1 MNLEIL
7 PLAIT
12 MMAGPQIMS
21 ALVLITSKRPVTNSL
36 AFVAAVAATATA
48 GVFLYS
54 LLGNGLDTAIGL
66 HDNSGPTPLA
76 NAIQLALALLLVW
89 LAVRSYRHRATAT
102 EPKWMESLAN
112 ATPKKSFTLAAT
124 LIFLM
129 PTDIIV
135 MLTVGVN
142 LASHDLSLAAAWP
155 FLALTTLIAALP
167 LIGYIVFYR
176 RAKVLMPKARD
187 WMSEHSW
194 LVNIFVYLL
203 FIYLVLK

>member
-1 MNLEIL
+1 MHLEIL

-21 ALVLITSKRPVTNSL
+21 ALMLVTSKRPIANSL
-36 AFVAAVAATATA
+36 AFVAAVALTATA

-54 LLGNGLDTAIGL
+54 LIGNGLDTVVGL
-66 HDNSGPTPLA
+66 HDKSGPTPLA

-102 EPKWMESLAN
+102 EPKWMRSLVN
-112 ATPKKSFTLAAT
+112 TTPKKAFRLAAT

-142 LASHDLSLAAAWP
+142 LASHDESLADAWP

-167 LIGYIVFYR
+167 LLAYLLFYR
-176 RAKVLMPKARD
+176 RAQSFMPKVRD
-187 WMSEHSW
+187 WMTEHSW
-194 LVNIFVYLL
+194 LVNIFVYML
-203 FIYLVLK
+203 FIYLVLQ